1 MRKGERDK
9 LFDLKTG
16 SAHAERV
23 DAKDDLKT
31 LPVPEVEKKLG
42 SSPGDPAPRRRCD
55 D

>member
-1 MRKGERDK
+1 MRNSERDK
-9 LFDLKTG
+9 FFDLETG

-31 LPVPEVEKKLG
+31 LPVPEVEKKPG
-42 SSPGDPAPRRRCD
+42 SATRHQGDECD